1 MIIKFLFSAPKRD
14 TPIGPDDL
22 AKPFKITPLEKH
34 PFLTLGDYFN
44 SIKSFVLKD
53 NGMAL
58 THVVGKRLGEDIDIR
73 KIQRILIRSEK
84 HGVLYHLTSVEVF
97 TDNQS
102 CKLAVSTAVS
112 KKAKLCLAHEYE
124 VLKFLDRTFHLPY
137 LPKTYFIGDVK
148 HQTGTYKETLSMFAA
163 QWFEGYHEWHFSFD
177 ETEQKHKVCI
187 WDQERGHR
195 FASQKETFEV
205 FRQASKILTLFYDT
219 KNFREIFQWH
229 HAAGDFVVGSRNG
242 IIDLKLTTARNYESC
257 AVFESQS
264 EINPM
269 IAIIYFFLNMTIK
282 MRLDR
287 LDGIGEVVWAGHDC
301 VEAATKGF
309 FEALRIME
317 GKGGYRLG
325 KVTDLLLLLKAF
337 SREELGRLFFSVLD
351 YYRHEDTVDFSVIKP
366 RLESHVNQLYQVL
379 QGFHL

>member
-1 MIIKFLFSAPKRD
+1 MIIKFLFSAPEGD
-14 TPIGPDDL
+14 TPVGPDDL
-22 AKPFKITPLEKH
+22 AKPFKITPSEKH

-58 THVVGKRLGEDIDIR
+58 THVVGKRLGEYIDIR

-84 HGVLYHLTSVEVF
+84 HGVLYHLSSVEVF

-112 KKAKLCLAHEYE
+112 KKAKLCLGHEYE
-124 VLKFLDRTFHLPY
+124 VLKFLDRTLHLPY
-137 LPKTYFIGDVK
+137 LPKPYFKGDV
-148 HQTGTYKETLSMFAA
+148 HCRAGIYKETLSMFVAH
-163 QWFEGYHEWHFSFD
+163 WFKGYHEWHFSFD

-219 KNFREIFQWH
+219 KNFREIFPWH
-229 HAAGDFVVGSRNG
+229 HAAGDFVVKNRNN
-242 IIDLKLTTARNYESC
+242 ITDVKLTTARNYKSL
-257 AVFESQS
+257 VTFDSQS

-282 MRLDR
+282 MRLDK
-287 LDGIGEVVWAGHDC
+287 LDGIGEVVWAGDFC
-301 VEAATKGF
+301 IEATTTGF
-309 FEALRIME
+309 FDALRLME
-317 GKGGYRLG
+317 GQGNYHLG
-325 KVTDLLLLLKAF
+325 KVVDLLALLKAF
-337 SREELGRLFFSVLD
+337 TREELGRLFFSVLD
-351 YYRHEDTVDFSVIKP
+351 YYRQEDPVDFSVIKTH
-366 RLESHVNQLYQVL
+366 LKSHVNQFYRIL
-379 QGFHL
+379 QGFRL